1 MKKNYIVKAALAAS
15 LIVTA
20 AACRDKTAPAVSVPH
35 HDPVLDSS
43 VVALTA
49 PVNAQVV
56 SHLETVQ
63 PRKGTRTY
71 PVQLQGVVAYDTRK
85 KTSLAARI
93 TGRIEKLYIK
103 YNYQPVRKGQLIL
116 EVYAPEL
123 AAAQRELL
131 MIAKEDNNNGLL
143 SPARQRLQLLG
154 MRAAE
159 IDQVLRTGQ
168 ILYRIPVYSNTDGY
182 ILEQAAATGRAASA
196 PPPTASASGDGMGAM
211 GGAVGSTPAPALTAP
226 AATPVLLREGQYIST
241 GQPLF
246 TIYQANDLVAEFSM
260 TPQQA
265 SKIMKGVALQFHP
278 TSDASVTATGTIG
291 LIEPVF
297 RNGQN
302 FSIARVYLSKSNYR
316 PGQLLTANLSVAF
329 EGGWWLP
336 AEAVVQLGNKTIVF
350 RKEGQVFTPVAIQP
364 LASVHGMV
372 QTSTD
377 ITGWEVAARATY
389 LVDSESF
396 IKTNQDAQQ

>member
-20 AACRDKTAPAVSVPH
+20 ASCRDKAAPAASNPH

-49 PVNAQVV
+49 PVNAQVI
-56 SHLETVQ
+56 SHLQTLQ

-85 KTSLAARI
+85 KTSIAARI

-116 EVYAPEL
+116 EVYAPGL

-131 MIAKEDNNNGLL
+131 MIAKEANNSNLL
-143 SPARQRLQLLG
+143 LPARQRLQLLG
-154 MRAAE
+154 MRPAE

-182 ILEQAAATGRAASA
+182 ILEQAAATGSAALTPQPA
-196 PPPTASASGDGMGAM
+196 ASASGDGMGAM
-211 GGAVGSTPAPALTAP
+211 GGAASSTPAPALGAP

-265 SKIMKGVALQFHP
+265 ARIKKGAALQFHP
-278 TSDASVTATGTIG
+278 TSDASATITANIG

-302 FSIARVYLSKSNYR
+302 FSIARVYLGKSNHR
-316 PGQLLTANLSVAF
+316 PGQLLTANLSQTY

-336 AEAVVQLGNKTIVF
+336 AEAVVQLGNNTIVF
-350 RKEGQVFTPVAIQP
+350 RKEGQAFTPVPIKP
-364 LASVHGMV
+364 LVAVNGMV

-377 ITGWEVAARATY
+377 ITGWEVAAKAAY